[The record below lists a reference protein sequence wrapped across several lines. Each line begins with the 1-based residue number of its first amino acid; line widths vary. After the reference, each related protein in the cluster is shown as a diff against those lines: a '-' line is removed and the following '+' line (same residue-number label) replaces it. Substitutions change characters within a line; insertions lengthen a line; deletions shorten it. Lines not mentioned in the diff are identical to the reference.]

1 MEKVAK
7 HPNQSLKSVLLSA
20 YSRVKIEVWKKP
32 NSRFD
37 DKTRSVLIGK
47 YADDATIA
55 HELFHEIDDSYGI
68 SENRYLLGALE
79 KDSQLISKMSEKYGN
94 NVVSMI
100 QSLYPEEFEMTEMGR
115 IVIKAKHRG
124 LSDIM
129 YGLSY
134 GGN

>member
-1 MEKVAK
+1 
-7 HPNQSLKSVLLSA
+7 
-20 YSRVKIEVWKKP
+20 
-32 NSRFD
+32 
-37 DKTRSVLIGK
+37 
-47 YADDATIA
+47 
-55 HELFHEIDDSYGI
+55 
-68 SENRYLLGALE
+68 
-79 KDSQLISKMSEKYGN
+79 MSEKYGN